1 MRHHEHKLISCIF
14 ILYIMLASCLKDK
27 GNYTYHAV
35 NDPVVV
41 KGVDTLYVV
50 DVIKQSFRIAP
61 VITTPDGKPIDT
73 SRYTYSWQLNQGI
86 GIASDYPSLV
96 PLSTSPTLDIPK
108 DSMVRTITNAQ
119 MRHNLF
125 GAYTAFFRV
134 TDKATGLFKDTYFKI
149 VLGSTSAKGWL
160 LLCDPE
166 NGNTRLGMI
175 SSVYNDTLVPDILA
189 SVGSTFPIT
198 GQPRFIAV
206 DLQTRFKPQSGRYP
220 FIGTSQHFAILG
232 SDTLEY
238 KNPRYNLANYIAG
251 LPIPP
256 DFSSATFASDGYQ
269 HYLQN
274 NGSLY
279 YIDEYYS
286 LPFQA
291 CNYLNDVPFR
301 ASKFV
306 APYTV
311 EPDFR
316 GAIVFNEDT
325 RTFLRTPLQA
335 YCLELP
341 QGTLFNFSTKQQ
353 LRYMQYVSTFN
364 GGEVFAILDS
374 TSKINLARFSKDG
387 IQSYYRE
394 ITAPDIHDAGLFAVD
409 NIFGFIFYCAGGKL
423 YEYNMSSRQAQ
434 LIHDYG
440 NNKITVLKI
449 FNDNL
454 DIFNNSFSNIVVC
467 TYNEA
472 DKKSG
477 TLDLYTTPK
486 VDGTVSLVKSIPNT
500 GKIVDV
506 AYK

>member
-73 SRYTYSWQLNQGI
+73 SKYTYSWQLNQGI
-86 GIASDYPSLV
+86 GIASDYPSV
-96 PLSTSPTLDIPK
+96 GPLSTSPTLDIPK
-108 DSMVRTITNAQ
+108 DSMISTITNVEI
-119 MRHNLF
+119 RNNLF

-149 VLGSTSAKGWL
+149 VFGSISAKGWL

-175 SSVYNDTLVPDILA
+175 SAMYNDSLVPDILA

-198 GQPRFIAV
+198 GQPRFIAI
-206 DLQTRFKPQSGRYP
+206 DFQARFKANASRSP
-220 FIGTSQHFAILG
+220 FIGTSQHFAVLG

-238 KNPRYNLANYIAG
+238 KNPRYNLANYITG
-251 LPIPP
+251 LPTPP
-256 DFSSATFASDGYQ
+256 DFSSATFASNGYE

-279 YIDEYYS
+279 YIDES
-286 LPFQA
+286 GARNFQA
-291 CNYLNDVPFR
+291 CNYLNDVSFR

-306 APYTV
+306 APYSG
-311 EPDFR
+311 

-341 QGTLFNFSTKQQ
+341 QGTLFNFSAKQQ

-374 TSKINLARFSKDG
+374 TSKINLARFAEDG
-387 IQSYYRE
+387 TQSYYRE
-394 ITAPDIHDAGLFAVD
+394 ITAPDIQGAGLFAVD
-409 NIFGFIFYCAGGKL
+409 NTFGFIFYCAGGKL
-423 YEYNMSSRQAQ
+423 YEYNMSSRQAK

-440 NNKITVLKI
+440 NNKVTVLKI
-449 FNDNL
+449 FDDNL
-454 DIFNNSFSNIVVC
+454 DGFNNSFSNIVVC

-477 TLDLYTTPK
+477 TLDLYTMPK